1 VNPLYRSLFK
11 PILDKASRQA
21 YRMRGSAG
29 EFSKAADAAGQK
41 IYNSPYYK
49 AYMDAARGKGG
60 KVKQAVALGTPIYA
74 YNKLGDLTG
83 LPFRTTEP
91 EKEVE
96 KQKDITIKEKDDN
109 ILVTEKD
116 KKETVDEGTEVN
128 EETLTDDSNVSD
140 DSSNNQSLVEQSNI
154 YAGLI
159 DNDSLRRIEGYKDV
173 IRQFIG
179 SGDEGEQMQ
188 KTGLLLQLG
197 SALMAGKSTD
207 PGLKGFMEV
216 VGQAGMQV
224 APTLF
229 QMGVEKGKAER
240 EIGAAALN
248 LYMDQLDKAS
258 DRSGPLT
265 VAYENVY
272 KTDGNNNLVYDANGD
287 PIPVDRQRVGTYYRM
302 SPEMMN
308 FMDINAQLGY
318 ERFTF
323 VDTTASKEGIEA
335 SGLGGGFETTMQS
348 KAARDNQKKY
358 AKYVRRGLNTMADY
372 IMPLIIEQRD
382 TLTGFWGEVGR
393 IAGPKKALLD
403 SFNQALFNSAGGE
416 KEFNAKFDT
425 IQKDTLADMEASNY
439 IVYEGANATQV
450 IGGVEVGFFIDKNN
464 KYGFNDGARY
474 SDDGKT
480 LLDPGE
486 AAWIPTRS
494 GIEMLLDNPNR
505 LATKTFETTLGL
517 MLARDRQP
525 TGRMLADVLRRS
537 FEETKM
543 TGLGGDL
550 STSPVQVINNYV
562 RIYGQLYKNMNN
574 AFKAAGVTDDEEV
587 GSQPGWTYDPI
598 SFKIDGLDKFV
609 SSYYQLRYNDER
621 YNQEIE
627 GGPLYGAWVQSIGG
641 NIQLD
646 NNENMGGTTDIHKN
660 IMDQLN

>member
-1 VNPLYRSLFK
+1 
-11 PILDKASRQA
+11 
-21 YRMRGSAG
+21 MRGSAG
-29 EFSKAADAAGQK
+29 EFSKAADAAGQR

-49 AYMDAARGKGG
+49 AYMDAARGKSG
-60 KVKQAVALGTPIYA
+60 KVKQIAALGTPIYA
-74 YNKLGDLTG
+74 YNKLSDLTG
-83 LPFRTTEP
+83 MPFRSTEP
-91 EKEVE
+91 EKQE
-96 KQKDITIKEKDDN
+96 DITVKEKDDN
-109 ILVTEKD
+109 LLITEKD
-116 KKETVDEGTEVN
+116 KKETVDESTDVN

-140 DSSNNQSLVEQSNI
+140 GSSNNQSLVEQSNI

-179 SGDEGEQMQ
+179 TGDEGEQMQ

-197 SALMAGKSTD
+197 SALMAGKSMD

-248 LYMDQLDKAS
+248 LYMNQLDKAS

-265 VAYENVY
+265 IAYENVY
-272 KTDGNNNLVYDANGD
+272 KTDGNNNFVYDGKGD
-287 PIPVDRQRVGTYYRM
+287 PIPIDRQRVGTYYRK

-308 FMDINAQLGY
+308 FMDMNAKLGY

-323 VDTTASKEGIEA
+323 VDTTSTKEGIAA
-335 SGLGGGFETTMQS
+335 SGMGTGMETAMES
-348 KAARDNQKKY
+348 KAGRDAQKKY
-358 AKYVRRGLNTMADY
+358 AKYVQRGLNTMADY

-403 SFNQALFNSAGGE
+403 SFNQALFSSAGGE
-416 KEFNAKFDT
+416 EAFNSKFDT
-425 IQKDTLADMEASNY
+425 IQKDTLSDMEASNY

-450 IGGVEVGFFIDKNN
+450 IGGVEVGFYIDKNN
-464 KYGFNDGARY
+464 KYGFNEGARY
-474 SDDGKT
+474 SEDGRT

-486 AAWIPTRS
+486 AAWIPTRK

-537 FEETKM
+537 FREVETASLLDYASNDPRAVIGKYM
-543 TGLGGDL
+543 SIYKELYSNMSDALNMAGVVATEAERAPGLEWAPDLFNVPGAANMANMYYGLRQQDPSYSTMGVDVPGMGIPSFDVWSRGNTGTITQDN
-550 STSPVQVINNYV
+550 VITNQNT
-562 RIYGQLYKNMNN
+562 QN
-574 AFKAAGVTDDEEV
+574 AFDYWNE
-587 GSQPGWTYDPI
+587 
-598 SFKIDGLDKFV
+598 KF
-609 SSYYQLRYNDER
+609 D
-621 YNQEIE
+621 
-627 GGPLYGAWVQSIGG
+627 
-641 NIQLD
+641 
-646 NNENMGGTTDIHKN
+646 
-660 IMDQLN
+660 

>member
-1 VNPLYRSLFK
+1 
-11 PILDKASRQA
+11 
-21 YRMRGSAG
+21 MRGSAG
-29 EFSKAADAAGQK
+29 EFSKAADAAGQR

-49 AYMDAARGKGG
+49 AYMDAARGKSG
-60 KVKQAVALGTPIYA
+60 KVKQIAALGTPIYA
-74 YNKLGDLTG
+74 YNKLSDLTG
-83 LPFRTTEP
+83 MPFRSTEP
-91 EKEVE
+91 EKQE
-96 KQKDITIKEKDDN
+96 DITVKEKDDN
-109 ILVTEKD
+109 LLITEKD
-116 KKETVDEGTEVN
+116 KKETVDESTDVN

-154 YAGLI
+154 YADLI

-179 SGDEGEQMQ
+179 SGDAGEQMQ

-197 SALMAGKSTD
+197 SALMAGKSRD

-272 KTDGNNNLVYDANGD
+272 KTDGNKNLVYDANGD

-308 FMDINAQLGY
+308 FMDMNAQLGY

-348 KAARDNQKKY
+348 KAARDAQKKY

-416 KEFNAKFDT
+416 EEFNAKFDSM
-425 IQKDTLADMEASNY
+425 QKDTLADMESRDY
-439 IVYEGANATQV
+439 IVYEAANATQV

-464 KYGFNDGARY
+464 KYGFNDGAVY
-474 SDDGKT
+474 ADDDRT
-480 LLDPGE
+480 LIDPGE

-574 AFKAAGVTDDEEV
+574 AFSAAGVTDDEDV
-587 GSQPGWTYDPI
+587 GNQPGWTYDPI

-641 NIQLD
+641 NIQMD
-646 NNENMGGTTDIHKN
+646 NNENMGNTTDIHSN
-660 IMDQLN
+660 IMDQLK

>member
-11 PILDKASRQA
+11 PILDKASRSA

-29 EFSKAADAAGQK
+29 EFTKAADAVGER
-41 IYNSPYYK
+41 IYKSPYYK

-60 KVKQAVALGTPIYA
+60 KVKQIAALGTPIYA
-74 YNKLGDLTG
+74 YNKLSDLTSM
-83 LPFRTTEP
+83 PFRATEP
-91 EKEVE
+91 EKEEEVTTE
-96 KQKDITIKEKDDN
+96 SKPPKKDDN
-109 ILVTEKD
+109 LLVTEKD
-116 KKETVDEGTEVN
+116 KKETVDENTEVN
-128 EETLTDDSNVSD
+128 EETLTNDSNVSD
-140 DSSNNQSLVEQSNI
+140 GSSNNQSLVEQSNI

-207 PGLKGFMEV
+207 PGLKGFMEI

-229 QMGVEKGKAER
+229 QMGVEKGKSER

-287 PIPVDRQRVGTYYRM
+287 PIPIDRQRVGTYYRM

-308 FMDINAQLGY
+308 FMDMNAQLGY

-393 IAGPKKALLD
+393 LVGPKKALLD

-562 RIYGQLYKNMNN
+562 RIYGQLYKNMSN
-574 AFKAAGVTDDEEV
+574 AFRAAGVTDDEEV
-587 GSQPGWTYDPI
+587 GNQPGWTYDPI

-621 YNQEIE
+621 YVEDIE
-627 GGPLYGAWVQSIGG
+627 GAPLYGAWVQSIGG
-641 NIQLD
+641 NIQMD
-646 NNENMGGTTDIHKN
+646 NNENMGSTVDIHKN

>member
-1 VNPLYRSLFK
+1 
-11 PILDKASRQA
+11 
-21 YRMRGSAG
+21 
-29 EFSKAADAAGQK
+29 
-41 IYNSPYYK
+41 
-49 AYMDAARGKGG
+49 
-60 KVKQAVALGTPIYA
+60 
-74 YNKLGDLTG
+74 
-83 LPFRTTEP
+83 
-91 EKEVE
+91 
-96 KQKDITIKEKDDN
+96 
-109 ILVTEKD
+109 
-116 KKETVDEGTEVN
+116 
-128 EETLTDDSNVSD
+128 
-140 DSSNNQSLVEQSNI
+140 
-154 YAGLI
+154 
-159 DNDSLRRIEGYKDV
+159 
-173 IRQFIG
+173 
-179 SGDEGEQMQ
+179 
-188 KTGLLLQLG
+188 
-197 SALMAGKSTD
+197 
-207 PGLKGFMEV
+207 MEV

-229 QMGVEKGKAER
+229 QMGVEKGKSER

-272 KTDGNNNLVYDANGD
+272 KTDGNKNLVYDANGD

-308 FMDINAQLGY
+308 FMDMNAQLGY

-348 KAARDNQKKY
+348 KAARDAQKKY
-358 AKYVRRGLNTMADY
+358 AKYVRRGLNTMSDY

-416 KEFNAKFDT
+416 KEFNAKFDS

-450 IGGVEVGFFIDKNN
+450 IGGVEVGFYIDKNN
-464 KYGFNDGARY
+464 KYGFNEGARY

-562 RIYGQLYKNMNN
+562 RIYGQLYKNMSN
-574 AFKAAGVTDDEEV
+574 AFRAAGVTDDEEV
-587 GSQPGWTYDPI
+587 GNQPGWTYDPI
-598 SFKIDGLDKFV
+598 SFNIDGIDKFV

-641 NIQLD
+641 NIQMD
-646 NNENMGGTTDIHKN
+646 NNENMGNTTDIHSN
-660 IMDQLN
+660 IMDQLK

>member
-1 VNPLYRSLFK
+1 
-11 PILDKASRQA
+11 
-21 YRMRGSAG
+21 MRGSAG
-29 EFSKAADAAGQK
+29 EFSKAADAAGQR

-49 AYMDAARGKGG
+49 AYMDAARGKSG

-83 LPFRTTEP
+83 LPFRATEP

-96 KQKDITIKEKDDN
+96 KQEDITVKEKDN
-109 ILVTEKD
+109 LLVTEKD
-116 KKETVDEGTEVN
+116 KKETVDESTDVN

-154 YAGLI
+154 YADLI
-159 DNDSLRRIEGYKDV
+159 DNDSLQRIEGYKDV
-173 IRQFIG
+173 IRQFMG
-179 SGDEGEQMQ
+179 TGDAGEQMQ

-197 SALMAGKSTD
+197 SALMAGKSMD

-229 QMGVEKGKAER
+229 QMGVEKGKSER

-272 KTDGNNNLVYDANGD
+272 KTDGNKNLVYDANGD

-308 FMDINAQLGY
+308 FMDMNAQLGY

-348 KAARDNQKKY
+348 KAARDAQKKY
-358 AKYVRRGLNTMADY
+358 AKYVRRGLNTMSDY

-543 TGLGGDL
+543 TGLGSDL
-550 STSPVQVINNYV
+550 ATSPVQVINNYV
-562 RIYGQLYKNMNN
+562 RIYGQLYKNMSN
-574 AFKAAGVTDDEEV
+574 AFRAGGVTDDEEV
-587 GSQPGWTYDPI
+587 GNQPGWEYDPI

-641 NIQLD
+641 NIQMD
-646 NNENMGGTTDIHKN
+646 NNENMGNTTDIHKN

>member
-1 VNPLYRSLFK
+1 
-11 PILDKASRQA
+11 
-21 YRMRGSAG
+21 MRGSAR
-29 EFSKAADAAGQK
+29 EFSKSTDAAGQR

-49 AYMDAARGKGG
+49 AYMDAARGKSGR
-60 KVKQAVALGTPIYA
+60 VKQAVALGTPIYA

-96 KQKDITIKEKDDN
+96 KQEDITVKEKDN
-109 ILVTEKD
+109 LLVTEND
-116 KKETVDEGTEVN
+116 KKETVDEHTEVN

-140 DSSNNQSLVEQSNI
+140 DSTNNQSLVEQSNI

-159 DNDSLRRIEGYKDV
+159 DNDSLQRIEGYKDV
-173 IRQFIG
+173 IRQFMG
-179 SGDEGEQMQ
+179 SGDENEKMQ
-188 KTGLLLQLG
+188 KNALLLQLG
-197 SALMAGKSTD
+197 SALMGGKSLD
-207 PGLKGFMEV
+207 PGMKGFLEI

-229 QMGVEKGKAER
+229 QMGVEKGKSER

-248 LYMDQLDKAS
+248 LYMSQLDDAK

-265 VAYENVY
+265 VAYENIY

-287 PIPVDRQRVGTYYRM
+287 PIPIDRQRVGTYYRK
-302 SPEMMN
+302 SPEMLN
-308 FMDINAQLGY
+308 FMDMNSQLGY

-323 VDTTASKEGIEA
+323 VDTTSTKEGIEA

-348 KAARDNQKKY
+348 KAARDAQKKY

-416 KEFNAKFDT
+416 KEFNAKFDS

-450 IGGVEVGFFIDKNN
+450 IGGVEVGFYIDKNN
-464 KYGFNDGARY
+464 KYGFNEGARY

-543 TGLGGDL
+543 TGLGSDL
-550 STSPVQVINNYV
+550 ATSPVQVINNYV
-562 RIYGQLYKNMNN
+562 RIYGQLYKNMSN

-621 YNQEIE
+621 YVEDIE
-627 GGPLYGAWVQSIGG
+627 GAPLYGAWVQSIGG
-641 NIQLD
+641 NIQMD
-646 NNENMGGTTDIHKN
+646 NNENMGSTVDIHKN

>member
-1 VNPLYRSLFK
+1 
-11 PILDKASRQA
+11 
-21 YRMRGSAG
+21 MRGSAG
-29 EFSKAADAAGQK
+29 EFSKAADAAGQR

-49 AYMDAARGKGG
+49 AYMDAARGKSG

-83 LPFRTTEP
+83 LPFRATEP

-96 KQKDITIKEKDDN
+96 KQEDITVKEKDN
-109 ILVTEKD
+109 LLVTEKD
-116 KKETVDEGTEVN
+116 KKETVDESTDVN

-154 YAGLI
+154 YADLI
-159 DNDSLRRIEGYKDV
+159 DNDSLQRIEGYKDV
-173 IRQFIG
+173 IRQFMG
-179 SGDEGEQMQ
+179 TGDAGEQMQ

-197 SALMAGKSTD
+197 SALMAGKSMD

-229 QMGVEKGKAER
+229 QMGVEKGKSER

-272 KTDGNNNLVYDANGD
+272 KTDGNKNLVYDANGD

-308 FMDINAQLGY
+308 FMDMNAQLGY

-348 KAARDNQKKY
+348 KAARDAQKKY
-358 AKYVRRGLNTMADY
+358 AKYVRRGLNTMSDY

-543 TGLGGDL
+543 TGLGSDL
-550 STSPVQVINNYV
+550 ATSPVQVINNYV
-562 RIYGQLYKNMNN
+562 RIYGQLYKNMSN
-574 AFKAAGVTDDEEV
+574 AFRAGGVTDDEEV
-587 GSQPGWTYDPI
+587 GNQPGWEYDPI

-641 NIQLD
+641 NIQMD
-646 NNENMGGTTDIHKN
+646 NNENMGSTTDIHKN

>member
-1 VNPLYRSLFK
+1 
-11 PILDKASRQA
+11 
-21 YRMRGSAG
+21 MRGSAG
-29 EFSKAADAAGQK
+29 EFSKAADAAGQR

-49 AYMDAARGKGG
+49 AYMDAARGKSG

-83 LPFRTTEP
+83 LPFRATEP

-96 KQKDITIKEKDDN
+96 KQEDITVKEKDN
-109 ILVTEKD
+109 LLVTEKD
-116 KKETVDEGTEVN
+116 KKETVDESTDVN

-154 YAGLI
+154 YADLI
-159 DNDSLRRIEGYKDV
+159 DNDSLQRIEGYKDV
-173 IRQFIG
+173 IRQFMG
-179 SGDEGEQMQ
+179 TGDAGEQMQ

-197 SALMAGKSTD
+197 SALMAGKSMD

-229 QMGVEKGKAER
+229 QMGVEKGKSER

-272 KTDGNNNLVYDANGD
+272 KTDGNKNLVYDANGD

-308 FMDINAQLGY
+308 FMDMNAQLGY

-348 KAARDNQKKY
+348 KAARDAQKKY
-358 AKYVRRGLNTMADY
+358 AKYVRRGLNTMSDY

-543 TGLGGDL
+543 TGLGSDL
-550 STSPVQVINNYV
+550 ATSPVQVINNYV
-562 RIYGQLYKNMNN
+562 RIYGQLYKNMSN
-574 AFKAAGVTDDEEV
+574 AFRAGGVTDDEEV
-587 GSQPGWTYDPI
+587 GNQPGWEYDPI

-627 GGPLYGAWVQSIGG
+627 GGPLYGAWRQSIGG

-646 NNENMGGTTDIHKN
+646 DNENMGNTTDIHSN
-660 IMDQLN
+660 IMDQLK

>member
-1 VNPLYRSLFK
+1 
-11 PILDKASRQA
+11 
-21 YRMRGSAG
+21 MRGSAG
-29 EFSKAADAAGQK
+29 EFTKAADAVGER
-41 IYNSPYYK
+41 IYKSPYYK

-60 KVKQAVALGTPIYA
+60 KVKQIAALGTPIYA
-74 YNKLGDLTG
+74 YNKLSDLTSM
-83 LPFRTTEP
+83 PFRATEP
-91 EKEVE
+91 EKEEEVTTE
-96 KQKDITIKEKDDN
+96 SKPPKKDDN
-109 ILVTEKD
+109 LLVTEKD
-116 KKETVDEGTEVN
+116 KKETVDENTEVN
-128 EETLTDDSNVSD
+128 EETLTNDSNVSD
-140 DSSNNQSLVEQSNI
+140 GSSNNQSLVEQSNI

-207 PGLKGFMEV
+207 PGLKGFMEI

-229 QMGVEKGKAER
+229 QMGVEKGKSER

-287 PIPVDRQRVGTYYRM
+287 PIPIDRQRVGTYYRM

-308 FMDINAQLGY
+308 FMDMNAQLGY

-348 KAARDNQKKY
+348 KAARDAQKKY

-562 RIYGQLYKNMNN
+562 RIYGQLYKNMSN
-574 AFKAAGVTDDEEV
+574 AFRAAGVTDDEEV
-587 GSQPGWTYDPI
+587 GNQPGWTYDPI

-641 NIQLD
+641 NIQMD
-646 NNENMGGTTDIHKN
+646 NNENMGSTVDIHKN